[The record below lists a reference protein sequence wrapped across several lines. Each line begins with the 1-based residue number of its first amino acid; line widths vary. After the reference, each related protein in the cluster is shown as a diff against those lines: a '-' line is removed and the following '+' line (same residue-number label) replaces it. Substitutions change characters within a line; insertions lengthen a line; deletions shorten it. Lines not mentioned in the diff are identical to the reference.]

1 MNNSFWR
8 ELNNPDAYF
17 SEDHRGFIMNYR
29 STFNTLIKSLIAN
42 KQYEKA
48 LEVINKSI
56 ELIPDESVMYDH
68 FSVQLVDFLID
79 LEIKANFDTQS
90 LANEIAEIISQRSDE
105 VLNYY
110 FDNKIQDRYEIQK
123 NLVSLNTLARAYNKK
138 PNSDLAKK
146 YRELFENNYSRNSIN

>member
-1 MNNSFWR
+1 M
-8 ELNNPDAYF
+8 
-17 SEDHRGFIMNYR
+17 
-29 STFNTLIKSLIAN
+29 
-42 KQYEKA
+42 
-48 LEVINKSI
+48 
-56 ELIPDESVMYDH
+56 
-68 FSVQLVDFLID
+68 QLVDFLID
-79 LEIKANFDTQS
+79 LEIKATFDTQS

-146 YRELFENNYSRNSIN
+146 YRELFENNYSRNQVN